1 MSKLVKSLI
10 IINGIMI
17 PLVLA
22 IIIFQMAS
30 TFINRQIN
38 DDEGIIV
45 DESITEAKSDI
56 FALQGLSY
64 DSPVEICNS
73 TNYCLPIS
81 VTAYEEA
88 RNLMELSSRA
98 SDISLSYDLIMNVI
112 FMDKNY
118 HVIGKLVDRKA
129 SVSQIELPD
138 NGRFDKIADTTVKN
152 IACLIGFEDTN
163 NDGKL
168 NSFDNHDLYITDL
181 NGQNLTKATTGI
193 DVKSFVFVN
202 SGTKILIRF
211 KERSDLKEE
220 HKKVKFGLF
229 DIVTSKF
236 EELTGL
242 NNSINDIERQLI
254 N

>member
-1 MSKLVKSLI
+1 
-10 IINGIMI
+10 MI

-22 IIIFQMAS
+22 IIIFQMAR
-30 TFINRQIN
+30 TFFSRLDD
-38 DDEGIIV
+38 DDEGIIL
-45 DESITEAKSDI
+45 DERLSEAKSDN

-64 DSPVEICNS
+64 DSPVEIGNS

-81 VTAYEEA
+81 VTTYEEA
-88 RNLMELSSRA
+88 RNLRELASRA
-98 SDISLSYDLIMNVI
+98 GDMCLSYDHIMNVI

-118 HVIGKLVDRKA
+118 HVIGKLVDKKA

-138 NGRFDKIADTTVKN
+138 NGRFDRVVDTSVKN
-152 IACLIGFEDTN
+152 IAYLIGFEDTN

-168 NSFDNHDLYITDL
+168 NSSDNHDLYITDL
-181 NGQNLTKATTGI
+181 NGQNLTKATTRI
-193 DVKSFVFVN
+193 DVEFFVFVN
-202 SGTKILIRF
+202 SGTKMLIRY

-229 DIVTSKF
+229 DIATSKF
-236 EELTGL
+236 EEMTGL